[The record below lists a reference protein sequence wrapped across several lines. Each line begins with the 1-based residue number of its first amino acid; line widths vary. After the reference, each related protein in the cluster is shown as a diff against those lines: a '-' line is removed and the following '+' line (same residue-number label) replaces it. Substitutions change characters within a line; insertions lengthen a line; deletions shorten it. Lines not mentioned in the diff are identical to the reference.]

1 MRPSIMWNHLTPRVV
16 LVSSRFPMFFSQ
28 FLQVSLCQG
37 QVPHGLHSASLL
49 RPRAPSCAGQR
60 QRAGPGAEKR
70 AGSWWSN
77 VAKSQKH
84 KETLGNMVTRSI
96 LNMVKRSILNHI
108 TLFLYHDLISLK
120 VNRTWGNKRQ
130 LTGHM
135 TKLTVPK
142 WFLGMVIGTVTK
154 SQK

>member
-1 MRPSIMWNHLTPRVV
+1 
-16 LVSSRFPMFFSQ
+16 
-28 FLQVSLCQG
+28 
-37 QVPHGLHSASLL
+37 
-49 RPRAPSCAGQR
+49 
-60 QRAGPGAEKR
+60 
-70 AGSWWSN
+70 
-77 VAKSQKH
+77 
-84 KETLGNMVTRSI
+84 MVTRSILNMVKTSILNMVKKSI